1 MRCTRGKIKGDGYN
15 EEAKRRKEK
24 KERVGRER
32 ERGGRLEKR
41 SRRKRV
47 EKQVDEKREGERI
60 RGGESH
66 AIEIYL

>member
-1 MRCTRGKIKGDGYN
+1 M
-15 EEAKRRKEK
+15 
-24 KERVGRER
+24 
-32 ERGGRLEKR
+32 EKR

>member
-32 ERGGRLEKR
+32 EEEVWKKGAEEK
-41 SRRKRV
+41 
-47 EKQVDEKREGERI
+47 G
-60 RGGESH
+60 
-66 AIEIYL
+66 